1 VDGVGCQRE
10 HARTSS
16 LERVTVQ
23 DTEDVAL
30 VESAAEGRGR
40 LRIVLFALIAV
51 AVLAASVAGG
61 YAWGS
66 HGSSSSVQPNAVD
79 VGFAR
84 DMAAHHQQAVTM
96 ATYVQSNSP
105 DPNIRNLAYDIESSQ
120 TAQLGEMTGWL
131 DTWGLTRYS
140 AHPMVW
146 MGAQHAA
153 HVVNGLLP
161 GMATP
166 AQMDKLTSSHG
177 KALDILFLQLM
188 IHHHQGGIPMA
199 RFAVLHANED
209 YVRTLAGHILAIQST
224 EIIQMEQLLRQ
235 LGSQPLPPPLT

>member
-1 VDGVGCQRE
+1 M
-10 HARTSS
+10 
-16 LERVTVQ
+16 TVEVS
-23 DTEDVAL
+23 DDVAL
-30 VESAAEGRGR
+30 AEAPAESQGR
-40 LRIVLFALIAV
+40 LRVVLIAV
-51 AVLAASVAGG
+51 MAVALLAAAVAGG

-66 HGSSSSVQPNAVD
+66 HGGSSAVAPNAVD
-79 VGFAR
+79 IGFAR

-96 ATYVQSNSP
+96 ATYVQDNSP

-131 DTWGLTRYS
+131 DTWGLNRYS
-140 AHPMVW
+140 AHPMLW
-146 MGAQHAA
+146 MGAEHAA

-166 AQMDKLTSSHG
+166 AQMDRLTSSHG

-199 RFAVLHANED
+199 RYAVLHANED

-224 EIIQMEQLLRQ
+224 EIIQMEQLLRR